1 MRRQRVA
8 MVQTKDQYILVHRA
22 VRELFIE
29 QLRMIDAHPY
39 ENLDMN
45 GHPLICPP
53 QEIRID
59 PSYET
64 IFVKESE
71 SEIVEVKEEDDIC
84 HEESAYQI
92 PWTVLQYQ
100 SNSPV
105 IDSVPPLPDKKRKAG
120 EASGDVGNSDAVTI
134 SSKSNPPQSDLISK
148 STSDNISSTSNS
160 KESSPPSSLER
171 PLLKTYDSDPS
182 TEGSKEEEGNNKHV
196 KSSPSPNN
204 GGLVR
209 KSSILKLRAFF
220 EKSNSEPRG
229 EKKSKSSHSSHSARK
244 ASSFRMKEAPSK
256 FYRSLDGDDE
266 ITPTVTRDPSKIS
279 PQSSTEYHDFA
290 QQEKKTK
297 LSVAQG
303 FDSVDSDSKNIS
315 SGSSHA
321 NHKKGKDVK
330 PNLPVKRSKSMKVYR
345 GFDVRMESSNS
356 KSEGRTASESSQP
369 ATASAQC
376 DVVLS
381 KTPSIT
387 YISSKENLH
396 SSTRGTAQEPTKQS
410 VVCSD
415 YDNLDYYSA
424 PLTTSSLD
432 RGKDQRPPKH
442 SAPACGSLDR
452 NVPTA
457 QIKIVPTYVN
467 VLIRN
472 QVITDYFC
480 INLFPNLIIMFQQEA
495 AHTSKLDDDT
505 RQLLQDCQA
514 YLMHSEPNEKTQ
526 TKDEQRLNPLEKKS
540 RNRSLRERRH
550 SFKQAV
556 IPDPEDDSITR

>member
-120 EASGDVGNSDAVTI
+120 GASGDVGNSDAVTI

-330 PNLPVKRSKSMKVYR
+330 PNLPVKRSKSMTVYR

-356 KSEGRTASESSQP
+356 KSEGRIPSKHTGW
-369 ATASAQC
+369 TFFTFICCKNC
-376 DVVLS
+376 DVYVD
-381 KTPSIT
+381 
-387 YISSKENLH
+387 EN
-396 SSTRGTAQEPTKQS
+396 K
-410 VVCSD
+410 
-415 YDNLDYYSA
+415 
-424 PLTTSSLD
+424 
-432 RGKDQRPPKH
+432 
-442 SAPACGSLDR
+442 
-452 NVPTA
+452 
-457 QIKIVPTYVN
+457 
-467 VLIRN
+467 
-472 QVITDYFC
+472 
-480 INLFPNLIIMFQQEA
+480 
-495 AHTSKLDDDT
+495 
-505 RQLLQDCQA
+505 
-514 YLMHSEPNEKTQ
+514 
-526 TKDEQRLNPLEKKS
+526 
-540 RNRSLRERRH
+540 
-550 SFKQAV
+550 
-556 IPDPEDDSITR
+556 